1 MRNITVV
8 IREVTEWREV
18 GVKLGIK
25 PYKLEE
31 IRLNRMNDV
40 QHCKVRTCTC
50 TCTCT
55 VEPPNNGRDGSSTF
69 VHYSE
74 VSFMWRFF
82 LCNHYLSIMGYDRCL
97 YNHNRHDNDF

>member
-1 MRNITVV
+1 MYLVQYSILFTVGQTLTMRNITVV

-40 QHCKVRTCTC
+40 QHCKVRTYACT
-50 TCTCT
+50 
-55 VEPPNNGRDGSSTF
+55 
-69 VHYSE
+69 
-74 VSFMWRFF
+74 
-82 LCNHYLSIMGYDRCL
+82 LYLSIQYI
-97 YNHNRHDNDF
+97 YVYT

>member
-40 QHCKVRTCTC
+40 QHCKVRTCAC
-50 TCTCT
+50 T
-55 VEPPNNGRDGSSTF
+55 
-69 VHYSE
+69 
-74 VSFMWRFF
+74 
-82 LCNHYLSIMGYDRCL
+82 LYLSIQYIYVYTMYMYCT
-97 YNHNRHDNDF
+97 

>member
-40 QHCKVRTCTC
+40 QHCKVHVHACICTLYLC
-50 TCTCT
+50 IQYIY
-55 VEPPNNGRDGSSTF
+55 VSTMYMYIHREH
-69 VHYSE
+69 VYTMYMYIH
-74 VSFMWRFF
+74 R
-82 LCNHYLSIMGYDRCL
+82 
-97 YNHNRHDNDF
+97 